1 MTFVKIQLGDLV
13 FDKQQKV
20 DGKVTFINNQ
30 NNTAKVEVITNQ
42 NKGTGERTTK
52 LVECRL
58 FNLTVI
64 ESKTQ
69 TKKSKSLLKIKVKYF
84 NKDITKLSKITKGD
98 WIDLRVAET
107 VELKA
112 GESVVIKLGVG
123 MKLPEGF
130 EANVVP
136 RSSTFKN
143 YGIIQTNHYG
153 VIDNSYSGNE
163 DEWRFPVYAT
173 RDTVINFDDRVCQFR
188 IQRKM
193 PDVEIEEVEELDAI
207 SRGGLGSTG
216 IK

>member
-1 MTFVKIQLGDLV
+1 MEAK
-13 FDKQQKV
+13 KQ
-20 DGKVTFINNQ
+20 
-30 NNTAKVEVITNQ
+30 A
-42 NKGTGERTTK
+42 
-52 LVECRL
+52 
-58 FNLTVI
+58 
-64 ESKTQ
+64 
-69 TKKSKSLLKIKVKYF
+69 KKSKAPLKIKVKYF
-84 NKDITKLSKITKGD
+84 NKDITKLEKITKGD

-112 GESVVIKLGVG
+112 GESAVIKLGVG

-193 PDVEIEEVEELDAI
+193 PEVEIEEVEELDVI
-207 SRGGLGSTG
+207 SRGGFGSTG